1 VLLMMKC
8 CPQPEAQSSN
18 FRSKILEAVSARLHR
33 RLIAASF
40 QFFAWIDEFGGP
52 DRAIKN
58 GLSTWPCA
66 VASYFVPKSRTGK
79 ARDASDEIIEAAT
92 PSLSSLPIEL
102 TYNKR

>member
-1 VLLMMKC
+1 MPKC
-8 CPQPEAQSSN
+8 CAQPEAQSSN

-58 GLSTWPCA
+58 RLSTWPCA
-66 VASYFVPKSRTGK
+66 VASHFVPKNRTGK
-79 ARDASDEIIEAAT
+79 A
-92 PSLSSLPIEL
+92 
-102 TYNKR
+102 